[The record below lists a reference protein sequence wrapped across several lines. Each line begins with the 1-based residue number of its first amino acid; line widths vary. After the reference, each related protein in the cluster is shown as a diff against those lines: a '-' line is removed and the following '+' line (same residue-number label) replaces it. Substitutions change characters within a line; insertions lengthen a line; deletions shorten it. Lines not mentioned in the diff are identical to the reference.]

1 MLNRLL
7 VVLDEFDPSE
17 IAIMDALHLAGEH
30 GSAVL
35 FVGIVP
41 SLTVPQFD
49 VPSLSLLFTSR
60 RQATAEATVRSRID
74 RGVREASRLG
84 LHSAFRLL
92 NPPRSARMVVAV
104 AEEER
109 CDTIIIASDGRSALR
124 RLIAGS
130 LIPGL
135 ITHAPMPVI
144 VCKAHRDVV
153 PALVTR
159 KPPTRD
165 PAPARPVVPRRRPT
179 RGGLAGVPA

>member
-17 IAIMDALHLAGEH
+17 IAIMEALHLASER

-35 FVGIVP
+35 FVGVVP
-41 SLTVPQFD
+41 SLTVPQFE
-49 VPSLSLLFTSR
+49 VPSLSVLSTAR
-60 RQATAEATVRSRID
+60 RQSAAEATVRSRID
-74 RGVREASRLG
+74 RGVREAARLG
-84 LHSAFRLL
+84 LRSAFRLL
-92 NPPRSARMVVAV
+92 DPPQSAKLVVGV
-104 AEEER
+104 AEEEG
-109 CDTIIIASDGRSALR
+109 CDAIIIASDGRSALG

-153 PALVTR
+153 PAPVTR
-159 KPPTRD
+159 TPPTRD
-165 PAPARPVVPRRRPT
+165 PAPVRTVVPRGRPT
-179 RGGLAGVPA
+179 RGGLAGMPA

>member
-17 IAIMDALHLAGEH
+17 IAIKEALHLAGEH

-41 SLTVPQFD
+41 PLTVPPFE
-49 VPSLSLLFTSR
+49 VPSISVLSTAR
-60 RQATAEATVRSRID
+60 RQSTAEATVRSRID
-74 RGVREASRLG
+74 RGVREASRLE
-84 LHSAFRLL
+84 LRSAFRLL
-92 NPPRSARMVVAV
+92 DPPRSARMVVAV
-104 AEEER
+104 AEEEG
-109 CDTIIIASDGRSALR
+109 CDTIIIASDGRSALG

-144 VCKAHRDVV
+144 VCKANRDVL
-153 PALVTR
+153 PASVTR
-159 KPPTRD
+159 TPPTRD
-165 PAPARPVVPRRRPT
+165 PAPVLTVIPRSRPT
-179 RGGLAGVPA
+179 RGGLAGAPA